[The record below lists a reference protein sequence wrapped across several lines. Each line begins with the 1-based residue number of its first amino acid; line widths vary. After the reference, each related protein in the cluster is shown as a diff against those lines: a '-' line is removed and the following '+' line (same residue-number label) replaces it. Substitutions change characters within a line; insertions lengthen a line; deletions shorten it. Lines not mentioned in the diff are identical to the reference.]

1 MDAVILGDGPLGR
14 SIAGVL
20 IDRGDHARILG
31 RPAGGRHDPI
41 DLAGADVAFDAS
53 RGVAVVGNV
62 AALLDAGIRRIV
74 IATTAWDADLAR
86 VARLLETLGGA
97 AIAAPNLS
105 LGAALFGRLV
115 DAAVGLY
122 GRLPAF
128 DPYIVEWHRRGK
140 ADRPSGTARALAGR
154 IVAAHP
160 RIDAAVEGAMAGPS
174 APRTVEVF
182 GVRAGA
188 NPGAHLVGFDGPG
201 ESIELRISARDRTA
215 YTAGALAAADWLLAA
230 PRPAGIHD
238 FDEVVDDLLG
248 GSARDGAGMPDVAAG
263 PDPALGPDRAGSVAA
278 AAPDP
283 QEAAMATR

>member
-14 SIAGVL
+14 AIAGAL
-20 IDRGDHARILG
+20 GDRGDRARILG
-31 RPAGGRHDPI
+31 RPAAGHHDPTE
-41 DLAGADVAFDAS
+41 LAGAAVAFEAS
-53 RGVAVVGNV
+53 RGPAVVDNV
-62 AALLDAGIRRIV
+62 AALLDGGIRRIV
-74 IATTAWDADLAR
+74 IATTAWEGDRAR

-97 AIAAPNLS
+97 ALAAPNLS
-105 LGAALFGRLV
+105 LGVALFGRLV

-160 RIDAAVEGAMAGPS
+160 GIHAAVDGASDGPS
-174 APRTVEVF
+174 APGTIEMF
-182 GVRAGA
+182 GIRAGS

-201 ESIELRISARDRTA
+201 ESIELRISARDRSA
-215 YTAGALAAADWLLAA
+215 YAAGALAAADWLLAA
-230 PRPAGIHD
+230 PRPAGIHR
-238 FDEVVDDLLG
+238 FDEVVDDLLDGMTTG
-248 GSARDGAGMPDVAAG
+248 GTAG
-263 PDPALGPDRAGSVAA
+263 PGDAA
-278 AAPDP
+278 ASGHAAASGS